1 MIYLTNDDHDQAVYF
16 DLRRSEPHRRA
27 GTIEHHYYGLLGN
40 GVCEVAVEVRRGR
53 NGVEVAFGR
62 GGCSSS
68 WRKVLSA
75 GWWVTR
81 CLRSIERAGRSAE
94 SGVAMWATMNRVTK
108 QG

>member
-62 GGCSSS
+62 GGLFEFVEESAV
-68 WRKVLSA
+68 RRMVGDAVLA
-75 GWWVTR
+75 
-81 CLRSIERAGRSAE
+81 LH
-94 SGVAMWATMNRVTK
+94 
-108 QG
+108 